1 MNKNVLIAVVA
12 GIVVAA
18 GAAAAFAAAPAP
30 KSDDEEVREILGR
43 LSAPAIPAAHALGSP
58 DAPITIVE
66 FGDYLCTFCHRFHD
80 ETKDQLIASYVDT
93 GKARFIFKD
102 FPINDHLDGGSSL
115 AAQASYCAADQGRF
129 WEFHDGVYD
138 KWGGERAGWITKA
151 SMVEYA
157 VSAGVQDAD
166 AFQSCLDSNKYAGVV
181 RGNYELA
188 KSIGLNGTP
197 KFIILKE
204 GHEPSLIPGA
214 LPYSAFQQVLD
225 SLA

>member
-1 MNKNVLIAVVA
+1 MNKNVMIAVLA

-30 KSDDEEVREILGR
+30 AKQDDEIQQIIER
-43 LSAPAIPAAHALGSP
+43 LTAPAIPAAQALGSP

-66 FGDYLCTFCHRFHD
+66 FGDYLCTFCHRFHE
-80 ETKDQLIASYVDT
+80 ETKDQLIANYVAT

-115 AAQASYCAADQGRF
+115 AAQASYCAADQGKF
-129 WEFHDGVYD
+129 WEFHDEVYNN
-138 KWGGERAGWITKA
+138 WGGERAGWITRA

-157 VSAGVQDAD
+157 ERAGVQDTSQ
-166 AFQSCLDSNKYAGVV
+166 FQSCLDSNKYARVV
-181 RGNYELA
+181 TDNYNLA
-188 KSIGLNGTP
+188 QNIGLDGTP
-197 KFIILKE
+197 KFVILKE
-204 GHEPSLIPGA
+204 GHEPGLIPGA

-225 SLA
+225 QLG